1 MNTFMY
7 DFKTGNTIT
16 NPLEGVTHFYVSTY
30 EMASVWTL
38 LSIGEKIEGHHVDL
52 VVLKHTKLPVI
63 VVPMSILNL
72 GRCMIRIND
81 DLSGGKISTGKKGI
95 YFRFTEDAD
104 TICITGVY

>member
-16 NPLEGVTHFYVSTY
+16 NPLEGVTRFYVSPY

-38 LSIGEKIEGHHVDL
+38 LSIGEKIEHTSIDL
-52 VVLKHTKLPVI
+52 VVLKENKLPVI
-63 VVPMSILNL
+63 VVPISILNL

-81 DLSGGKISTGKKGI
+81 DLTGGKISTGKKSI
-95 YFRFTEDAD
+95 YFRFIEDDD
-104 TICITGVY
+104 TICITGVC